1 MEKTQDSVKKMTVTA
16 LGIAAV
22 CIATR
27 VLQFPIPLGYAHLG
41 NTIILLFSIT
51 FDPVSAGFAA
61 GLGSALADL
70 LSFPEWA
77 IPTLI
82 IKFIMGYVCSA
93 IAHGRFMPY
102 MEYVPVKLK
111 SARTFAAVLAAIA
124 IMVVGYTLAGS
135 LLYGSFATGLLQVPG
150 LVTEGVVGIIIFY
163 CLAGAVSRVRSETR
177 VFSL

>member
-1 MEKTQDSVKKMTVTA
+1 MEKRNDTVKKMTVTA
-16 LGIAAV
+16 LGIASV

-41 NTIILLFSIT
+41 NTIILLFSIY
-51 FDPVSAGFAA
+51 FDPVSAGLAA

-77 IPTLI
+77 VPTLI

-93 IAHGRFMPY
+93 IAHGTLKSDISFIQ
-102 MEYVPVKLK
+102 VKLK
-111 SARTFAAVLAAIA
+111 SVRTLAAVLAAIA
-124 IMVVGYTLAGS
+124 IMVVGYTMAGS
-135 LLYGSFATGLLQVPG
+135 LLYGSLATGLLQVPG
-150 LVTEGVVGIIIFY
+150 LVTEGIVGMVIFY
-163 CLAGAVSRVRSETR
+163 CLAGAVSRVGREAG